1 MNSANEFISGDNNGD
16 ASKLLE
22 KRTLNPNNGTY
33 LPGKR
38 SDDVSNIFG

>member
-1 MNSANEFISGDNNGD
+1 MNSANECGDNNGN

-33 LPGKR
+33 LR
-38 SDDVSNIFG
+38 SEATMFPISSVSSG

>member
-1 MNSANEFISGDNNGD
+1 MNSANELISGDNNGN

-33 LPGKR
+33 LGKR